1 LLFPTAAVTGFAE
14 KYRWKVQSKAV
25 FCPATGRAPRK
36 VQTPEILPW
45 GAMPGKRG
53 KRGTMSTPIDAATAV
68 KEEAPKAPAAP
79 KDEIALIANKW
90 KDKRGSLIMA
100 LHDLQSRVGYVPRES
115 AMRLGHEMGV
125 PLARIYEVVTFY
137 NYFKLE
143 APGKYVISVCLGT
156 ACHIKG
162 SAGLLAGME
171 KELKVRVGQSTPDK
185 EYHLQAVRCLGCCGL
200 APLVSVN
207 GKVYGKLNTMD
218 SRFVIERIQE
228 DKPMVHVQEEAVAE

>member
-1 LLFPTAAVTGFAE
+1 
-14 KYRWKVQSKAV
+14 
-25 FCPATGRAPRK
+25 
-36 VQTPEILPW
+36 
-45 GAMPGKRG
+45 MPGQRG
-53 KRGTMSTPIDAATAV
+53 GRGTMSTPIEVETAV
-68 KEEAPKAPAAP
+68 KAAAPKAPAAP
-79 KDEIALIANKW
+79 QDEITLIANKW
-90 KDKRGSLIMA
+90 KNKRGSLIMA

-115 AMRLGHEMGV
+115 AMKLGHLLDV

-162 SAGLLAGME
+162 SAELLSGME
-171 KELKVRVGQSTPDK
+171 KELNIKEGQSTPDK

-207 GKVYGKLNTMD
+207 GKVYAKLKTD
-218 SRFVIERIQE
+218 ESRQVIERIQI
-228 DKPMVHVQEEAVAE
+228 DKPMAVADAEDLAE

>member
-1 LLFPTAAVTGFAE
+1 MNTPAEVT
-14 KYRWKVQSKAV
+14 
-25 FCPATGRAPRK
+25 
-36 VQTPEILPW
+36 
-45 GAMPGKRG
+45 
-53 KRGTMSTPIDAATAV
+53 TAV
-68 KEEAPKAPAAP
+68 KAAAPKARAAP
-79 KDEIALIANKW
+79 IDEITLIANKW
-90 KDKRGSLIMA
+90 KNKRGSLIMA

-115 AMRLGHEMGV
+115 AMKLGRLLDV

-162 SAGLLAGME
+162 SAELLAGME
-171 KELKVRVGQSTPDK
+171 KELNIKEGQSTPDK

-207 GKVYGKLNTMD
+207 GKVYAKLKTND
-218 SRFVIERIQE
+218 SHHVIERIQI
-228 DKPMVHVQEEAVAE
+228 DKPMIEAEQESAAD